1 MPQQLSS
8 KDASLFRQV
17 VRHYENKQYKK
28 GIKTAEQILRK
39 TPNHGDTLA
48 MKALIM
54 SNQGQQEEAFA
65 LAKEALKNDM
75 KSHICWHVYGLLY
88 RAAKNYEE
96 AIKAYRFALRIE
108 PESQPIQRDLALLQM
123 QMRDYQGY
131 IQSRSA
137 MLQARPAFRQNWT
150 ALAIAHHLSG
160 DLEEAE
166 KVLTTYEETLKTTP
180 PLSDM
185 EHSEATLYKNMIIA
199 ESGDLEKALENLES
213 VGHRVSDV
221 LAVMEMKAD
230 YLLRLNRKEEAAT
243 AYSALLDRNP
253 ENSIYYDALI
263 RAKDIPADDHKAL
276 KAVYDSWVEKNPR
289 GDAPR
294 RIPLDFLEGDDFKQA
309 ADAYLQRMLKKGVP
323 SLFANIKL
331 LYTNSSK
338 RDTVQELVE
347 GYASGAAVVQSNGS
361 AEGESDK
368 EKTDFLSSVF
378 YFLAQHYNYRLSR
391 NLPKAMENVDKAI
404 ELSPKA
410 VEYQMTKARIWKHYG
425 NLEKAAEEMEKARKM
440 DEKDRYINS
449 KAAKYQLRNNENDK
463 ALDNMSKFTRNEA
476 VGGALGDLH
485 EMQCVW
491 YLTEDG
497 ESYLRQKKLALALKR
512 FHSVY
517 NIFDV
522 WQEDQFDFHSF
533 SLRKGMIRAY
543 VDMVRWEDRLREHPF
558 YARMALSAIKAYIL
572 LHDQP
577 DLAHGPLG
585 LNGDEGDSAERK
597 KALKKAKKEQQ
608 RLEKAEAEK
617 REARKA
623 AAATAK
629 GSDGEVKK
637 EDPDPL
643 GIKLVQTQDP
653 LKDAMKFLT
662 PLLEF
667 CPKNIEAQCLG
678 FEVNLRRGKYALALK
693 CLSAAHAIDASNP
706 TLHIQLLR
714 FRQTLDKLSEP
725 LPPQVAEVVDAE
737 FETLLPKSQKLD
749 EWNASFLSAH
759 GDSILH
765 KHAYLTCRQ
774 LLNPDSRPECE
785 SELNSTLDSS
795 DVSLE
800 TALAGLNLVT
810 EWGSNQ
816 AAKAAYSEKAS
827 GKWPESTLFQLS

>member
-1 MPQQLSS
+1 
-8 KDASLFRQV
+8 
-17 VRHYENKQYKK
+17 
-28 GIKTAEQILRK
+28 
-39 TPNHGDTLA
+39 
-48 MKALIM
+48 MKALII

-88 RAAKNYEE
+88 RADKNYEE

-108 PESQPIQRDLALLQM
+108 PDSQPIQRDLALLQM

-150 ALAIAHHLSG
+150 ALAIAHHLAG

-166 KVLTTYEETLKTTP
+166 KVLTTYEETLKTP
-180 PLSDM
+180 PPVADM
-185 EHSEATLYKNMIIA
+185 EHSEAVLYKNTIMA
-199 ESGDLEKALENLES
+199 EAGKVDKALEHLES
-213 VGHRVSDV
+213 VGYRCTDV

-230 YLLRLNRKEEAAT
+230 YLLRLDRKAEAEAA
-243 AYSALLDRNP
+243 YNALLERNP

-263 RAKDIPADDHKAL
+263 RAKGISEDDHKAL
-276 KAVYDSWVEKNPR
+276 KAVYDSWAEKTPR
-289 GDAPR
+289 GDASR

-323 SLFANIKL
+323 SLFANIKT
-331 LYTNSSK
+331 LYTNTAK

-347 GYASGAAVVQSNGS
+347 GYASKQAANGQ
-361 AEGESDK
+361 ANGDNTE
-368 EKTDFLSSVF
+368 FLSSTY
-378 YFLAQHYNYRLSR
+378 YFLAQHYNYHLSR
-391 NLPKAMENVDKAI
+391 NLPKAMEYVDKAL

-425 NLEKAAEEMEKARKM
+425 NVEKAAEEMEKARLL

-463 ALDNMSKFTRNEA
+463 ALDNMSKFTRNET
-476 VGGALGDLH
+476 VGGAMGDLH

-497 ESYLRQKKLALALKR
+497 EAYLRQKKLGLALKR
-512 FHSVY
+512 LHAVY

-533 SLRKGMIRAY
+533 SLRKGMVRAY

-558 YARMALSAIKAYIL
+558 YTRVALAAIKAYLL

-577 DLAHGPLG
+577 DLVHGPMPSG
-585 LNGDEGDSAERK
+585 TNGAGDANDDAERK

-608 RLEKAEAEK
+608 RLEKIEADK

-623 AAATAK
+623 AAANAK
-629 GSDGEVKK
+629 SVDGDVKK

-643 GIKLVQTQDP
+643 GNQLVQTQDP
-653 LKDAMKFLT
+653 LKEATKFLT
-662 PLLEF
+662 PLLESS
-667 CPKNIEAQCLG
+667 PKNIEGQLLG
-678 FEVNLRRGKYALALK
+678 FEVYLRKRTLSPLDFHQVIPL
-693 CLSAAHAIDASNP
+693 CLIISNP
-706 TLHIQLLR
+706 
-714 FRQTLDKLSEP
+714 
-725 LPPQVAEVVDAE
+725 
-737 FETLLPKSQKLD
+737 ET
-749 EWNASFLSAH
+749 
-759 GDSILH
+759 
-765 KHAYLTCRQ
+765 Y
-774 LLNPDSRPECE
+774 
-785 SELNSTLDSS
+785 
-795 DVSLE
+795 
-800 TALAGLNLVT
+800 
-810 EWGSNQ
+810 
-816 AAKAAYSEKAS
+816 
-827 GKWPESTLFQLS
+827 

>member
-28 GIKTAEQILRK
+28 GIKTADQVLRK
-39 TPNHGDTLA
+39 NPTHGDTLA

-54 SNQGQQEEAFA
+54 SNQGEQQEAFA

-88 RAAKNYEE
+88 RAEKNYEE

-108 PESQPIQRDLALLQM
+108 PDSQPIQRDLALLQM

-131 IQSRSA
+131 IQSRSS

-166 KVLTTYEETLKTTP
+166 KVLTTYEETLKSPP

-199 ESGDLEKALENLES
+199 ESGNLEKALEHLEAN
-213 VGHRVSDV
+213 GYRCSDV

-230 YLLRLNRKEEAAT
+230 YLLRLDKKEEAAA
-243 AYSALLDRNP
+243 AYTALLERNP
-253 ENSIYYDALI
+253 ENSLYYDCLI
-263 RAKDIPADDHKAL
+263 KAKGISSDDHKAL
-276 KAVYDSWVEKNPR
+276 KELYDSWAEKNPR
-289 GDAPR
+289 GDAPC

-309 ADAYLQRMLKKGVP
+309 ADVYLQRMIKKGVP

-331 LYTNSSK
+331 LYTNPSK

-347 GYASGAAVVQSNGS
+347 GYVSNPQSNGS
-361 AEGESDK
+361 
-368 EKTDFLSSVF
+368 TDGDNTEFLSSAY
-378 YFLAQHYNYRLSR
+378 YFLAQHYNYHLSR
-391 NLPKAMENVDKAI
+391 DLSKALQNVDKAL

-410 VEYQMTKARIWKHYG
+410 VEYQMTKARVWKHYG
-425 NLEKAAEEMEKARKM
+425 NFEKAAEEMEKARQM
-440 DEKDRYINS
+440 DEKDRHINS
-449 KAAKYQLRNNENDK
+449 KAAKYQLRNNQNDK
-463 ALDNMSKFTRNEA
+463 GLENMSKFTRNETF
-476 VGGALGDLH
+476 GGALGDLH

-497 ESYLRQKKLALALKR
+497 EAYLRQKKLGLALKR
-512 FHSVY
+512 FHAVY

-522 WQEDQFDFHSF
+522 WHEDQFDFHSF

-558 YARMALSAIKAYIL
+558 YARAALSAVKTYIL

-577 DLAHGPLG
+577 DLALGPLPEV
-585 LNGDEGDSAERK
+585 NGTDGDDAERK

-608 RLEKAEAEK
+608 RLEKLEQEK
-617 REARKA
+617 REAARKA
-623 AAATAK
+623 LANPKSA
-629 GSDGEVKK
+629 DGEVKK

-643 GIKLVQTQDP
+643 GNRLAETQKP
-653 LKDAMKFLT
+653 LEEALKFLT
-662 PLLEF
+662 PLLEH

-678 FEVNLRRGKYALALK
+678 FEVHLRRGKYALALK
-693 CLSAAHAIDASNP
+693 CLTAAHSIDASNP
-706 TLHIQLLR
+706 TLHVQLLQ
-714 FRQTLDKLSEP
+714 FRQALNKLAEP
-725 LPPQVAEVVDAE
+725 LPAQVAEVVDTE
-737 FETLLPKSQKLD
+737 FEALLPKGQNLD
-749 EWNASFLSAH
+749 EWNKSFLSANEN
-759 GDSILH
+759 SIPH
-765 KHAYLTCRQ
+765 KHAYLTCQQ
-774 LLNPDSRPECE
+774 LLKPDTKAENE
-785 SELNSTLDSS
+785 KELTATLDA
-795 DVSLE
+795 DIVSLE
-800 TALAGLNLVT
+800 TALAGLDLLGD
-810 EWGSNQ
+810 WGSNQ
-816 AAKAAYSEKAS
+816 NTKTAYAEKAS
-827 GKWPESTLFQLS
+827 SKWPEASTFRLN